1 MQPDMEDRIRQIM
14 ADILNVAPEDID
26 GSTGMDN
33 VGSWDSL
40 KHLNLCLALEQEF
53 GITLEVNEIESML
66 TYAEILEVMQRKIA
80 HSGGR

>member
-14 ADILNVAPEDID
+14 ADILNVAPEDMD

-33 VGSWDSL
+33 VSSWDSL
-40 KHLNLCLALEQEF
+40 HHLNLCLALEQEF

-66 TYAEILEVMQRKIA
+66 TYAVILQVMQRKIA
-80 HSGGR
+80 H

>member
-26 GSTGMDN
+26 ELTGMDN
-33 VGSWDSL
+33 VGSLDSL
-40 KHLNLCLALEQEF
+40 HHLNLCFALEQEF

-66 TYAEILEVMQRKIA
+66 NYAVILQVMQRKIA
-80 HSGGR
+80 H